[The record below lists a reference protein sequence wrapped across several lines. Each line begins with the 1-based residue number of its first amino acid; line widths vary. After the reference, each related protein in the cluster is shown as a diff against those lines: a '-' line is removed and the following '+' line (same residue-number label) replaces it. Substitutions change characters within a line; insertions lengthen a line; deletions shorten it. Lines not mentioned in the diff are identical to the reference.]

1 MNKKKW
7 FLYATEFVSGM
18 SVMAVE
24 LGASRLLAPY
34 FSSSQIIWTII
45 IGTIMIAMALGNV
58 WGGRMADKNPNPD
71 FLYGRILLAGVW
83 IALIPLLGRYV
94 IAGVSLLLALFVK
107 SGFLVWASLLS
118 CLLLFVFPLM
128 LLGSVSP
135 ALVKFS
141 VSALNENGR
150 TVGELNALNTIGS
163 ILGTFLPT
171 FVTIPAVGTMLTFVI
186 FAALLIALGG
196 IYLIGFRKKWRKTVV
211 SVILLV
217 ACGVGSFFSSFSFW
231 EKTTFEGE
239 SIYNYLKVYE
249 DDSAVY
255 FSTNVLFGVQS
266 MKMKNGGLTG
276 GYYDYALAAPLM
288 AGVTEKEDFEILI
301 LGLATGTYASQC
313 LEYFGN
319 VSIEGVEIDKK
330 ITDLARTY
338 FDLPSVV
345 DVTVD
350 DGRAYLYSGK
360 GKEKK
365 YDVIMV
371 DAYQDITIPFQMST
385 SEFFSLVRSHLKEDG
400 VMVLNMN
407 MYSDDEG
414 SINNYLADTAASVFS
429 NVCYARIEDNREL
442 FASDNPDMMS
452 VFENSVPSVK
462 DARLRSCMNEALKKF
477 KENGKYEGGD
487 LILTDDKAPV
497 ELLGIRLIDN
507 MIGSELSYYRNIYKE
522 KGFKGLWDSLT

>member
-1 MNKKKW
+1 MNKKNRPPP
-7 FLYATEFVSGM
+7 ATELVPGLP
-18 SVMAVE
+18 VTAVE

-107 SGFLVWASLLS
+107 SGFLVWAALLS

-255 FSTNVLFGVQS
+255 VSTNVLFGVQS

-276 GYYDYALAAPLM
+276 G
-288 AGVTEKEDFEILI
+288 
-301 LGLATGTYASQC
+301 
-313 LEYFGN
+313 N
-319 VSIEGVEIDKK
+319 
-330 ITDLARTY
+330 
-338 FDLPSVV
+338 
-345 DVTVD
+345 
-350 DGRAYLYSGK
+350 
-360 GKEKK
+360 
-365 YDVIMV
+365 
-371 DAYQDITIPFQMST
+371 
-385 SEFFSLVRSHLKEDG
+385 
-400 VMVLNMN
+400 
-407 MYSDDEG
+407 
-414 SINNYLADTAASVFS
+414 
-429 NVCYARIEDNREL
+429 
-442 FASDNPDMMS
+442 
-452 VFENSVPSVK
+452 
-462 DARLRSCMNEALKKF
+462 
-477 KENGKYEGGD
+477 
-487 LILTDDKAPV
+487 
-497 ELLGIRLIDN
+497 
-507 MIGSELSYYRNIYKE
+507 
-522 KGFKGLWDSLT
+522 

>member
-1 MNKKKW
+1 MNKKKI

-58 WGGRMADKNPNPD
+58 WGGRMADKKPNPD
-71 FLYGRILLAGVW
+71 FLYGRIALAGVW
-83 IALIPLLGRYV
+83 IALIPVLGRYV
-94 IAGVSLLLALFVK
+94 IAGISLLLALFVE

-118 CLLLFVFPLM
+118 CLVLFVFPLM

-171 FVTIPAVGTMLTFVI
+171 FVTIPAVGTLLTFVI
-186 FAALLIALGG
+186 FAALLLAVSGV
-196 IYLIGFRKKWRKTVV
+196 YFIGFRKKWRKTVISAV
-211 SVILLV
+211 LV
-217 ACGVGSFFSSFSFW
+217 LVCGVSSVFSSFSFW
-231 EKTTFEGE
+231 EDTTYEGE

-266 MKMKNGGLTG
+266 MKMKKGGLTG

-288 AGVTEKEDFEILI
+288 ADVYGKEDFDILI

-313 LEYFGN
+313 LEYFGH
-319 VSIEGVEIDKK
+319 VTIEGVEIDRK
-330 ITDLARTY
+330 ITDLAEEY
-338 FDLPSVV
+338 FDLPEEV

-350 DGRAYLYSGK
+350 DGRAYLFSGK
-360 GKEKK
+360 GKDKK

-385 SEFFSLVRSHLKEDG
+385 VEFFTLVKDHLKENG

-407 MYSDDEG
+407 MYSDEEG
-414 SINNYLADTAASVFS
+414 SINSYLADTSAVVFS
-429 NVCYARIEDNREL
+429 EVCYARIEDNREL
-442 FASDNPDMMS
+442 FASDNPEMLDVFASSLFS
-452 VFENSVPSVK
+452 VQ
-462 DARLRSCMNEALKKF
+462 DRDLRNCLSGALNKF
-477 KENGKYEGGD
+477 RQNGKYVGGD

-507 MIGSELSYYRNIYKE
+507 MIASELSYYREIFKE